1 MRPRLLALASAAA
14 VLLAA
19 LPAAAA
25 PVFVELRTA
34 YGPLEPGVPVVA
46 FSYDVERVYPD
57 VERRFA
63 QWKPQIPLPNTYF
76 KPIPNLRPFA
86 TYFLLHA
93 SQLENYREDFQ
104 KAHRD
109 DPAMLRDLMPRF
121 DAVYKK
127 YGERASDIST
137 NILQPEDERQLWCQK
152 VTRDLNLVIDEYN
165 ARNGAGDAAM
175 ETYRQNYAR
184 WLGKRN
190 EALRFAVVRA
200 GGNPNLNFVESV
212 TTSGGVAGF
221 DLPAGT
227 WYVAAQTDLWSW
239 YRPMRVTT
247 YGGRVQLT
255 GQDAS
260 RRRLTL
266 ADWVGN

>member
-1 MRPRLLALASAAA
+1 MRPGLLALTGAIF
-14 VLLAA
+14 LAMA
-19 LPAAAA
+19 TSAAAA
-25 PVFVELRTA
+25 PVYVELKTA

-46 FSYDVERVYPD
+46 FSYDVERVYPE

-63 QWKPQIPLPNTYF
+63 QWKPMVPLPNTYF
-76 KPIPNLRPFA
+76 KPLPNLRKFGV
-86 TYFLLHA
+86 YYLLHA
-93 SQLENYREDFQ
+93 SQLEHYRDDFQ

-109 DPAMLRDLMPRF
+109 DVAMIRDLVPRF

-127 YGERASDIST
+127 YGEHASDISE
-137 NILQPEDERQLWCQK
+137 NILQPEDDRQLWCEK
-152 VTRDLNLVIDEYN
+152 VTRDLNLVINEFN
-165 ARNGAGDAAM
+165 ARNGAGEASMDL
-175 ETYRQNYAR
+175 YRQNHAR

-190 EALRFAVVRA
+190 EALRFAVVRS

-212 TTSGGVAGF
+212 TTNGGIAGF

-227 WYVAAQTDLWSW
+227 WFIAAQTDHWSW

-247 YGGRVQLT
+247 IGGRVQLA

-260 RRRLTL
+260 RRRLML